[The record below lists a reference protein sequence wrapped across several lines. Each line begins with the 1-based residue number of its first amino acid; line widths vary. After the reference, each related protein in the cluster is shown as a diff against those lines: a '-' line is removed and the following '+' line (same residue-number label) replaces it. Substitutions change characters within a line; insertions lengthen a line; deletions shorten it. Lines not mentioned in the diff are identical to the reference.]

1 MDAFGNG
8 KGNGNE
14 YGKVFSIRKDDS
26 FWYTPRDVLPR
37 KLVVLLRKLLSERT
51 QHMKRAIATLLLAAL
66 IAGCEYGPR
75 HLPAL
80 CAQRDHFQSYIDTIL
95 ERMAMD
101 QEWWDSLSSDDRQY
115 WTKYL
120 ETQQMAERARAM
132 NSINALTENLERADE
147 EVGVGEQKD

>member
-1 MDAFGNG
+1 
-8 KGNGNE
+8 
-14 YGKVFSIRKDDS
+14 
-26 FWYTPRDVLPR
+26 
-37 KLVVLLRKLLSERT
+37 
-51 QHMKRAIATLLLAAL
+51 
-66 IAGCEYGPR
+66 
-75 HLPAL
+75 
-80 CAQRDHFQSYIDTIL
+80 
-95 ERMAMD
+95 MD